1 MNDQVEKLKSY
12 GIPVCHVTST
22 MQPEERNSVFHELT
36 NRIPKYKFFYVTPEF
51 ALSAQAVSCFQL
63 MIENQSL
70 EQLVV
75 EAHCVNTWGNSFRP
89 AYQKLIELKQFNRP
103 IAAFTGTATQE
114 TQQHIVEGLGLNQP
128 IIYQASCNRSNL
140 SFSVMKKGE
149 KHSKEDVVQY
159 VHEHHPNDCGIV
171 YCLSTKDTVELAYIF
186 KSKGFSAVCYH
197 GKLDFFEKAENAK
210 LWLNG
215 QTKIMCGTSAFGMG
229 IDKPDVWFVIHN
241 SISRSLEHY
250 YQEAE
255 TAGRD
260 GKPST
265 LIIMFRFADRNQ
277 LICTVLAN

>member
-1 MNDQVEKLKSY
+1 MLCSMFM
-12 GIPVCHVTST
+12 ST
-22 MQPEERNSVFHELT
+22 IQMIVALFTVFQQK
-36 NRIPKYKFFYVTPEF
+36 I
-51 ALSAQAVSCFQL
+51 LS
-63 MIENQSL
+63 N
-70 EQLVV
+70 
-75 EAHCVNTWGNSFRP
+75 W
-89 AYQKLIELKQFNRP
+89 LIF
-103 IAAFTGTATQE
+103 
-114 TQQHIVEGLGLNQP
+114 
-128 IIYQASCNRSNL
+128 
-140 SFSVMKKGE
+140 
-149 KHSKEDVVQY
+149 
-159 VHEHHPNDCGIV
+159 
-171 YCLSTKDTVELAYIF
+171 F

>member
-114 TQQHIVEGLGLNQP
+114 TQQHIVGRVGSQ
-128 IIYQASCNRSNL
+128 
-140 SFSVMKKGE
+140 
-149 KHSKEDVVQY
+149 
-159 VHEHHPNDCGIV
+159 
-171 YCLSTKDTVELAYIF
+171 STNYLP
-186 KSKGFSAVCYH
+186 GF
-197 GKLDFFEKAENAK
+197 
-210 LWLNG
+210 
-215 QTKIMCGTSAFGMG
+215 M
-229 IDKPDVWFVIHN
+229 
-241 SISRSLEHY
+241 
-250 YQEAE
+250 
-255 TAGRD
+255 
-260 GKPST
+260 
-265 LIIMFRFADRNQ
+265 
-277 LICTVLAN
+277 